1 MPIPRKGGEGEDD
14 DGDMIGFF
22 LILRI
27 SFCQF
32 LKWFWSLFG
41 QDDDNHDED
50 EDDDH
55 DHDDAFKE
63 CL

>member
-1 MPIPRKGGEGEDD
+1 MKGSL
-14 DGDMIGFF
+14 FV
-22 LILRI
+22 
-27 SFCQF
+27 SQ
-32 LKWFWSLFG
+32 WFWSPIG

-50 EDDDH
+50 DGDDHDH